1 MQLRPVGSLGTH
13 LFNLLL
19 FSSCMAARR
28 DARCESAMLRV
39 LALALATAAS
49 VTVPCSGAVT
59 NETQALR
66 SMAAQWQAGA
76 ALASWQVYDVCA
88 VAGGATGITCQD
100 GSVTALS
107 LSRTTLSGPLP
118 GEIGVLTALTLLSL
132 SRTNLSGPLPGE
144 IGDLTA
150 LTLLDLSYNSLNN
163 AIPYSIGNLARLQSL
178 VLKSNAFNG
187 SLPDALS
194 GLSSLLQLDVQR
206 NVFSGSLPFSLFSL
220 TTLSSLYMDGNQL
233 SGTLPSQVGALTNL
247 FTLQVSNN
255 KLNGSPPAT
264 LSLLSSLHELQMN
277 KNSFSGPFPSVVTA
291 LTNLTMIYASNNSFV
306 GPFPAFLGD
315 MTHLAF
321 LKIYSNKLR
330 GTLPQSYSQLRN
342 LTHLDLRDMQ
352 LYGALPTWLGLLTRM
367 QYLHFR
373 NNDLSGAVPES
384 MGNLTNLIEISL
396 IGNPKLNGT
405 LPACWANIISLGTI
419 AASRLQFACPSPN
432 MCCPTGSPIQ
442 DLPFCVNFCPQYCS
456 ACAPG
461 MSPAV
466 IAGIAV
472 GCSVAL
478 LAVLALAL
486 YIWYYRF
493 GPGRIQA
500 WERELDRGFRKY
512 TWREIMDA
520 TDSFSEARKLGKGG
534 FGTVYLGQGDAPH
547 QLIAVKHAAF
557 VERSSKIATMFEEE
571 VKAVS
576 RLHHKNLVRLLG
588 YCNDHMEQVLVY
600 EYVPN
605 GPLSDHLYG
614 TIKGQLLSFEQR
626 VEAAIGLAEG
636 LVYLHNHTE
645 RPTVHRDIKP
655 SNVLLTHDYQV
666 KIADFGLL
674 REVGKEEMGTFTK
687 VAGTRGYMDP
697 DYMTLE
703 MLTTR
708 SDVYS
713 FGVLLLELVTG
724 REAMERDPDDKDRL
738 VYITTVVLPLVAS
751 RHIHLIV
758 DTRIATPLNLPALL
772 SMAQIAAHC
781 VQQPATR
788 RPEMVEVV
796 KALHTVKKTYL
807 ASLSAHAAPA
817 TAPPGVD
824 GLQAHGRA
832 GGHEVLCA
840 CNVNPANEVDV
851 ATWRMAHASSA
862 LAAAAAALMEARAT
876 VEMEGLRSDSERT
889 AEAVQSKAPVG
900 ELPAVPLLEQHRKG
914 GRSQE
919 GSSEGRRMGDSGS
932 YLRSNCL
939 YDPLPA
945 VLWHPSLLTD
955 VDISNNFFSSVVPLP
970 PPKRQ
975 ADFSGAVE
983 PRGGLPPR
991 LSSSQGVSTSQSLH
1005 CFRSSPLPSFSSS
1018 CAAQVTAAVLAVLL
1032 CSLAPLLLRP
1042 LMPSSASSPVA
1053 PSSTQ
1058 PTHTPVPLATAP
1070 PVCKPLKSPS
1080 SFSLTLTTPDCIFR
1094 GAVFMAPPTALN
1106 PPSAV
1111 TRVPLGPAYCHP
1123 TAAVYSRS
1131 LPAVDSART
1140 LSSPHSSSCFSA
1152 LPPDLLS
1159 TLIPAASAAG
1169 IGKGIAC
1176 PPPAYG
1182 CSRQHRGLHPP
1193 RLCEPLFALHA
1204 RHLPERP
1211 RARRA
1216 IADRLRSDCFEL
1228 SPCARTRRYPWRFGS
1243 ERSRVAVPA
1252 AQFSAMT
1259 AGTGG
1264 AGGSEV
1270 VESGGS
1276 GDSREWEMGEGRV
1289 RGGRVNI
1296 VPRQEAVVEKRAGTA
1311 AGGVRVGE
1319 VVRGGGVEEAG
1330 QAAAS
1335 HMTVPP
1341 TLGAAGPWAEAPSSV
1356 ASHRSAHAD
1365 ACASME
1371 GHLCKE
1377 PSLLVFSGGTAF
1389 NAVAEELHEWTT
1401 AVAHVLPVSDDGG
1414 STAEIVRV
1422 IGGPAI
1428 GDIRSRCLRLSD
1440 GSSHE
1445 ARAVRRLLGHRLPLH
1460 PAQAKAEWV
1469 SIVEG
1474 EHELWGGVS
1483 DPYKEII
1490 RAFLVHFH
1498 YQILRNAGHRFCFQH
1513 GSVGNFF
1520 FSGARSFFRSLDA
1533 AIFLFSRVSNIPQR
1547 SLVLPCVCTND
1558 RFTLGAELYDGSII
1572 RGQNDIS
1579 HPAVVDSPRHLP
1591 LSVDKSSDASPPL
1604 PAPIRRVFYMSSEG
1618 TNLLHEVFP
1627 RVNPRVLEQITSVDA
1642 IIYGIGSL
1650 FTSICPSLILRGVGE
1665 AIAARECP
1673 KVLVLNGSVDRE
1685 TAGMAASDFVL
1696 AICNCLNRTFGDDSR
1711 HRLTHSS
1718 MHYVTHLIAP
1728 EGGAIPLDHERLT
1741 YLGVTSVT
1749 MVPSLPCESSTGV
1762 HYDVHALVTTLKDLL
1777 TKQMASQVTT

>member
-1 MQLRPVGSLGTH
+1 
-13 LFNLLL
+13 
-19 FSSCMAARR
+19 MAARR

-49 VTVPCSGAVT
+49 VSVPCSGAVT

-76 ALASWQVYDVCA
+76 ALASWQVDDVCA

-150 LTLLDLSYNSLNN
+150 LTLLDLSYNILNN

-206 NVFSGSLPFSLFSL
+206 NVFSGSLPSSLFSL

-315 MTHLAF
+315 MTQLAF

-576 RLHHKNLVRLLG
+576 RLYHKNLVRLLG

-605 GPLSDHLYG
+605 VSLP
-614 TIKGQLLSFEQR
+614 LLSS
-626 VEAAIGLAEG
+626 
-636 LVYLHNHTE
+636 H
-645 RPTVHRDIKP
+645 PTAL
-655 SNVLLTHDYQV
+655 STGSLTHV
-666 KIADFGLL
+666 TWTLL
-674 REVGKEEMGTFTK
+674 VILQCLFLLCSPPYCSLARVC
-687 VAGTRGYMDP
+687 V
-697 DYMTLE
+697 
-703 MLTTR
+703 
-708 SDVYS
+708 VS

-738 VYITTVVLPLVAS
+738 VHITTVVLPLVAS

-796 KALHTVKKTYL
+796 KALHAVKKTYL
-807 ASLSAHAAPA
+807 ASLAAHAAPA
-817 TAPPGVD
+817 TAAPGVD
-824 GLQAHGRA
+824 GLQAVNEERGASTGADALGMATYDDAAVGDAAWA
-832 GGHEVLCA
+832 GGWSREVLCA

-876 VEMEGLRSDSERT
+876 VEMEGLRTDSERT
-889 AEAVQSKAPVG
+889 AEAVQSKAAVG
-900 ELPAVPLLEQHRKG
+900 ELPAVPLLEQHRTG
-914 GRSQE
+914 GSAINLSRSQE

-932 YLRSNCL
+932 WVAKIL
-939 YDPLPA
+939 
-945 VLWHPSLLTD
+945 
-955 VDISNNFFSSVVPLP
+955 
-970 PPKRQ
+970 
-975 ADFSGAVE
+975 G
-983 PRGGLPPR
+983 RGK
-991 LSSSQGVSTSQSLH
+991 Q
-1005 CFRSSPLPSFSSS
+1005 
-1018 CAAQVTAAVLAVLL
+1018 
-1032 CSLAPLLLRP
+1032 
-1042 LMPSSASSPVA
+1042 
-1053 PSSTQ
+1053 
-1058 PTHTPVPLATAP
+1058 
-1070 PVCKPLKSPS
+1070 
-1080 SFSLTLTTPDCIFR
+1080 
-1094 GAVFMAPPTALN
+1094 
-1106 PPSAV
+1106 
-1111 TRVPLGPAYCHP
+1111 
-1123 TAAVYSRS
+1123 
-1131 LPAVDSART
+1131 
-1140 LSSPHSSSCFSA
+1140 
-1152 LPPDLLS
+1152 
-1159 TLIPAASAAG
+1159 
-1169 IGKGIAC
+1169 
-1176 PPPAYG
+1176 
-1182 CSRQHRGLHPP
+1182 
-1193 RLCEPLFALHA
+1193 
-1204 RHLPERP
+1204 
-1211 RARRA
+1211 
-1216 IADRLRSDCFEL
+1216 
-1228 SPCARTRRYPWRFGS
+1228 
-1243 ERSRVAVPA
+1243 
-1252 AQFSAMT
+1252 
-1259 AGTGG
+1259 GG
-1264 AGGSEV
+1264 A
-1270 VESGGS
+1270 
-1276 GDSREWEMGEGRV
+1276 
-1289 RGGRVNI
+1289 
-1296 VPRQEAVVEKRAGTA
+1296 A
-1311 AGGVRVGE
+1311 
-1319 VVRGGGVEEAG
+1319 
-1330 QAAAS
+1330 
-1335 HMTVPP
+1335 
-1341 TLGAAGPWAEAPSSV
+1341 
-1356 ASHRSAHAD
+1356 
-1365 ACASME
+1365 
-1371 GHLCKE
+1371 
-1377 PSLLVFSGGTAF
+1377 
-1389 NAVAEELHEWTT
+1389 
-1401 AVAHVLPVSDDGG
+1401 
-1414 STAEIVRV
+1414 
-1422 IGGPAI
+1422 
-1428 GDIRSRCLRLSD
+1428 
-1440 GSSHE
+1440 
-1445 ARAVRRLLGHRLPLH
+1445 
-1460 PAQAKAEWV
+1460 
-1469 SIVEG
+1469 
-1474 EHELWGGVS
+1474 
-1483 DPYKEII
+1483 
-1490 RAFLVHFH
+1490 
-1498 YQILRNAGHRFCFQH
+1498 
-1513 GSVGNFF
+1513 
-1520 FSGARSFFRSLDA
+1520 
-1533 AIFLFSRVSNIPQR
+1533 
-1547 SLVLPCVCTND
+1547 
-1558 RFTLGAELYDGSII
+1558 
-1572 RGQNDIS
+1572 
-1579 HPAVVDSPRHLP
+1579 
-1591 LSVDKSSDASPPL
+1591 
-1604 PAPIRRVFYMSSEG
+1604 
-1618 TNLLHEVFP
+1618 
-1627 RVNPRVLEQITSVDA
+1627 
-1642 IIYGIGSL
+1642 
-1650 FTSICPSLILRGVGE
+1650 
-1665 AIAARECP
+1665 
-1673 KVLVLNGSVDRE
+1673 
-1685 TAGMAASDFVL
+1685 
-1696 AICNCLNRTFGDDSR
+1696 
-1711 HRLTHSS
+1711 
-1718 MHYVTHLIAP
+1718 
-1728 EGGAIPLDHERLT
+1728 
-1741 YLGVTSVT
+1741 
-1749 MVPSLPCESSTGV
+1749 
-1762 HYDVHALVTTLKDLL
+1762 
-1777 TKQMASQVTT
+1777 